1 MTSFGRPT
9 TQTAARTGNQSWMF
23 SRLTIR
29 EVSKTSPETMTHLA
43 PDTRTGRERGIKL
56 GGPHRVLPGHFA
68 YPRTSPPPPPSRPPN
83 ESQTMPRES
92 LLLLLLAALCWS
104 PSTSAFSAPPQQ
116 GARRRA
122 RPSFASAG
130 QLEPE
135 PEPVRAAAPAAGGG
149 RRGFLA
155 SSLAGGAAAAT
166 AALGLPL
173 PPALAADS
181 KEEMVSQLTD
191 SLERLRPIPSL
202 LAQAE
207 WEKTRNILKTP
218 PVNELWNLGDSKN
231 TLVRL
236 AKETG
241 DFELLEM
248 KDELAI
254 SLQMC
259 DQYAYDNVFVYF
271 QPGDGKFKVKE
282 PTEMAER
289 AMKQLEEAIKVV
301 K

>member
-1 MTSFGRPT
+1 
-9 TQTAARTGNQSWMF
+9 
-23 SRLTIR
+23 
-29 EVSKTSPETMTHLA
+29 
-43 PDTRTGRERGIKL
+43 
-56 GGPHRVLPGHFA
+56 
-68 YPRTSPPPPPSRPPN
+68 
-83 ESQTMPRES
+83 MPRES

-104 PSTSAFSAPPQQ
+104 PSAFAFSASPQQ